1 MYKFLIL
8 SFFIGVFSALIGLFY
23 RNIMKGQHMILNY
36 WYYVILQRWA
46 YGENRFLSFISR
58 PLGYCCYCYTFW
70 ITLALYIIMLTTWY
84 PIKWQYI
91 LFGFVI
97 AEGVQHF
104 ALAWI
109 MKSLIKGMKDFDPET
124 WKDDSRP
131 IIQGFH
137 PEIDPDEI
145 LEDNEETKETEETE
159 ENK

>member
-36 WYYVILQRWA
+36 WYYVILQKWA
-46 YGENRFLSFISR
+46 YSDNKFLSFISR

-70 ITLALYIIMLTTWY
+70 IALALYIIMLTTWY

-91 LFGFVI
+91 LFGLVI

-131 IIQGFH
+131 IIKGFH

-145 LEDNEETKETEETE
+145 LKDNEETKETEE
-159 ENK
+159 NK